1 MDRAVGNV
9 HDWNRCET
17 DPWEGIHPRVIDETL
32 RDGLQSASALD
43 PPLDRKLALLHA
55 MVGIGVDSV
64 SVGLPAAGPRAVRDA
79 TELAR
84 EIRAARLPIRP
95 TAAARTMEGDV
106 HAIADVSSR
115 AGIAIEVYAF
125 IGSSPIRS
133 LVEGWSVPFL
143 IERIRAA
150 GLTAQRAGLPYCL
163 VMEDTTRT
171 PPEVLRALFAAAIDV
186 GAVRLCLCDTVG
198 HADPHGVLALVAFAK
213 ETLDGLG
220 APHIE
225 LDWHGHND
233 RGLALANALAAAR
246 AGVTGVHA
254 TAGGIGERT
263 GNTPMAELIAELGRA
278 GARRK
283 AGTAELDR
291 YRELTADEIEGAGV
305 GRPTAKVADEPLVP
319 LRLQINGDT
328 VELAVRPSRTLLE
341 MLRYDLDLIGTKQ
354 GCDKGDCGACTVLLD
369 GEPMLSCLTLALTC
383 AGRKVT
389 TVESLKGAPALEP
402 LLDAFDRLG
411 AGQCGFC
418 TPGMLVTAKGLLL
431 KDRNPSRDAIR
442 EAISGNLCRC
452 TGYGPIVDAIE
463 LAARIER
470 GEAPAGVDLPG
481 ANAPSP
487 LPPHGAR
494 RS

>member
-1 MDRAVGNV
+1 MDRVAGDV
-9 HDWNRCET
+9 HDWNRCEV
-17 DPWEGIHPRVIDETL
+17 DPWEGVRPRVIDETL
-32 RDGLQSASALD
+32 RDGLQSASVLD
-43 PPLDRKLALLHA
+43 PPLDRKIALLHA

-84 EIRAARLPIRP
+84 EIRSARLPIRP

-106 HAIADVSSR
+106 QAIADVSSR

-125 IGSSPIRS
+125 IGSSPIRR
-133 LVEGWSVPFL
+133 LVEGWGVAFL

-150 GLTAQRAGLPYCL
+150 GLAAQSAGLPYCL

-171 PPEVLRALFAAAIDV
+171 PPDVLRELFSAAIDV

-198 HADPHGVLALVAFAK
+198 HADPFGTHALVTFAK
-213 ETLDGLG
+213 ETLAGLG
-220 APHIE
+220 APNLE

-246 AGVTGVHA
+246 AGVTGVHG
-254 TAGGIGERT
+254 TAGGVGERT
-263 GNTPMAELIAELGRA
+263 GNTPMAELVSQLGVV
-278 GARRK
+278 GARSAPDAIALQK
-283 AGTAELDR
+283 
-291 YRELTADEIEGAGV
+291 YRALTASEIEGSGTS
-305 GRPTAKVADEPLVP
+305 RPTSTVREEPLVP
-319 LRLQINGDT
+319 LRLEINGDV

-341 MLRYDLDLIGTKQ
+341 MLRYDLDLVGTKQ

-369 GEPMLSCLTLALTC
+369 GEPTLSCLTLALAC

-389 TVESLKGAPALEP
+389 TVESLKGSPSLEP
-402 LLDAFDRLG
+402 LLDTFDRLG

-418 TPGMLVTAKGLLL
+418 TPGMLVTAKALIT
-431 KDRNPSRDAIR
+431 KDPNPTREAIR

-463 LAARIER
+463 LAAKIER
-470 GEAPAGVDLPG
+470 GEEPRGIDLPG
-481 ANAPSP
+481 ANAPAP
-487 LPPHGAR
+487 LPSHTR